1 MKQPRSLHIR
11 HACDEI
17 ATLSLAMTKWV
28 IFKQITM
35 KQITQKAK
43 SKQPDRKVRLSKLF
57 GAIKLKEDA
66 VVLQRRWRDEWN

>member
-1 MKQPRSLHIR
+1 
-11 HACDEI
+11 
-17 ATLSLAMTKWV
+17 
-28 IFKQITM
+28 M